1 MALTGMYSGEQM
13 IINGEGIAGI
23 LVMLPLSLWMVF
35 TDLASRPE
43 LAACAPLLAHG
54 LNTRVL

>member
-1 MALTGMYSGEQM
+1 MYSGEQM

-23 LVMLPLSLWMVF
+23 LVMLPLSFWMVF